1 MITDFD
7 IATDL
12 KVEMYLPDERGNIFI
27 IGVSTIGGRDV
38 LAGAG
43 IFMIGESLIGG
54 TDVLGS
60 TETSFAWQQIECETT
75 NAVISLGGEIQ
86 SSLYFQPEPASVQL
100 SVQSWV
106 WDPNNSSA
114 VRPGT
119 PMRVRLDNGVVE
131 HTLFNGFLDTFDVSY
146 YPDPTAPNVIR
157 LNGFDIY
164 KRLVN
169 TRIADFDTTG
179 LPAGYATPNEV
190 IEIVATEAGLSLSAS
205 SDELVGKLP
214 AEQVLNSTAARFIN
228 DATQVGLGF
237 MWIDP
242 ESGELVV
249 RQRPSITTVAPD
261 GTYTIGNNHGDDYH
275 LCMSGLSAAG
285 DADAI
290 FNSIYVDLASDDT
303 QFVTVED
310 ADSIGLYGYSSTN
323 ATINTTDTTELT
335 RWANAVFA
343 QAPTKLVREVSTP
356 AIDRSGTLTEAAV
369 FVPGTLVG
377 VKYDTANILVDDY
390 YTVTKVTHS
399 IDVNNWFTNLELW
412 REF

>member
-12 KVEMYLPDERGNIFI
+12 KVEMFLPDETGNIFI

-43 IFMIGESLIGG
+43 IFMIGSSLIGG

-60 TETSFAWQQIECETT
+60 TETAFAWQQIEADTT
-75 NAVISLGGEIQ
+75 NAIITLGGSIQ
-86 SSLYFQPEPASVQL
+86 SSLYFQPEPASIQL

-114 VRPGT
+114 IRPGT

-131 HTLFNGFLDTFDVSY
+131 HTLFNGFLDTFSVSY
-146 YPDPTAPNVIR
+146 YPTQNSPNVIR
-157 LNGFDIY
+157 LNGFDNY

-190 IEIVATEAGLSLSAS
+190 IDIVAGVAGITVSAS
-205 SDELVGKLP
+205 SDELDGKLP
-214 AEQVLNSTAARFIN
+214 AEQVLNSTAAEFVN

-242 ESGELVV
+242 ESAELVV
-249 RQRPSITTVAPD
+249 KKRPSVTTTAPE
-261 GTYTIGNNHGDDYH
+261 GTWTIGNNHGDDYH
-275 LCMSGLSAAG
+275 LCMSDLAAAG

-290 FNSIYVDLASDDT
+290 FNSIYVDLKNDDT
-303 QFVTVED
+303 QFVSLED
-310 ADSIGLYGYSSTN
+310 ADSIALYGYSSVN
-323 ATINTTDTTELT
+323 ATVNTTDTTELT

-343 QAPTKLVREVSTP
+343 QSPTKLVREVSTP

-369 FVPGTLVG
+369 FVPGNLVG
-377 VKYDTANILVDDY
+377 VKYDTANILIDDY

-412 REF
+412 KEF